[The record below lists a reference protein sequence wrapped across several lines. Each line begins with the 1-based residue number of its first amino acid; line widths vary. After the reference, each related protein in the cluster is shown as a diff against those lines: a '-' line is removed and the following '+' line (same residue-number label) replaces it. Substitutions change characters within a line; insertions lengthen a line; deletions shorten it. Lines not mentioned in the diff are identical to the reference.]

1 MEDMSTKGYYMGK
14 DLELSIGEGLEFLK
28 HTKQINLSEL
38 LILGL
43 LSYKELSGYEI
54 YKIFE
59 KKSEIT
65 DPILKLNKAT
75 VYNSLRSMEKQ
86 GFVKVKGRI
95 EDTNKP
101 PKSIYAISE
110 LGIER
115 LRKILINS
123 SENPVNAYVN
133 IYVDL
138 FFYKAF
144 DKKEIKR
151 IIHQKINQNNALV
164 QILKMYVKAWP
175 TNIVGITSQS
185 QIGIYE
191 NITET
196 LNKILILLEDKS
208 VEEIFSFKEFSEKEL
223 FEKLSQFNIKSE

>member
-1 MEDMSTKGYYMGK
+1 MVK
-14 DLELSIGEGLEFLK
+14 DSYLDIEEKIKFLK
-28 HTKQINLSEL
+28 HTKPVNLPEL
-38 LILGL
+38 LILGI

-86 GFVKVKGRI
+86 GFVKVKERI
-95 EDTNKP
+95 EDSNKT

-110 LGIER
+110 SGIDR
-115 LRKILINS
+115 LRKILLDS

-138 FFYKAF
+138 FFYKIF
-144 DKKEIKR
+144 DKEEIIR
-151 IIHQKINQNNALV
+151 IIHQKISQNDALI
-164 QILKMYVKAWP
+164 QILKMYVACLGQ
-175 TNIVGITSQS
+175 NI
-185 QIGIYE
+185 
-191 NITET
+191 
-196 LNKILILLEDKS
+196 
-208 VEEIFSFKEFSEKEL
+208 
-223 FEKLSQFNIKSE
+223 LSG

>member
-1 MEDMSTKGYYMGK
+1 MQQNPKLNIEEIIHS
-14 DLELSIGEGLEFLK
+14 LK
-28 HTKQINLSEL
+28 HKNPVIISEL
-38 LILGL
+38 LILGI

-54 YKIFE
+54 YKLFE

-75 VYNSLRSMEKQ
+75 VYNSLRNMEKQ
-86 GFVKVKGRI
+86 GFVTVKERI
-95 EDTNKP
+95 EDVKKP
-101 PKSIYAISE
+101 TKSIYSLSE
-110 LGIER
+110 SGLDR
-115 LRKILINS
+115 LKKILIDS
-123 SENPVNAYVN
+123 SENPVNAYIN

-138 FFYKAF
+138 FFYKIF
-144 DKKEIKR
+144 DKEQIKK
-151 IIHQKINQNNALV
+151 IILQKISQNKALI

-175 TNIVGITSQS
+175 DNIVGLMSQS

-223 FEKLSQFNIKSE
+223 FEKLSQFNIKS

>member
-1 MEDMSTKGYYMGK
+1 
-14 DLELSIGEGLEFLK
+14 
-28 HTKQINLSEL
+28 
-38 LILGL
+38 
-43 LSYKELSGYEI
+43 
-54 YKIFE
+54 
-59 KKSEIT
+59 
-65 DPILKLNKAT
+65 
-75 VYNSLRSMEKQ
+75 MEKQ
-86 GFVKVKGRI
+86 GFVKVKDRI

-110 LGIER
+110 LGIES
-115 LRKILINS
+115 LKKILINS

-138 FFYKAF
+138 FFYKIF

-151 IIHQKINQNNALV
+151 IIHQKINQNNALI
-164 QILKMYVKAWP
+164 QILEMYVKAWP
-175 TNIVGITSQS
+175 TNIVGVMSQS

-223 FEKLSQFNIKSE
+223 FEKLSQLNTKRE

>member
-1 MEDMSTKGYYMGK
+1 MERNSALNIEEKIK
-14 DLELSIGEGLEFLK
+14 FLK
-28 HTKQINLSEL
+28 HTKQVNLSEL

-75 VYNSLRSMEKQ
+75 VYNSLKGMEKL
-86 GFVKVKGRI
+86 GFVKVKERI
-95 EDTNKP
+95 EDSNKP

-110 LGIER
+110 LGIGR
-115 LRKILINS
+115 LRKILTDS

-138 FFYKAF
+138 FFYKLF
-144 DKKEIKR
+144 DKEEIKK
-151 IIHQKINQNNALV
+151 IINQKINQNNALI
-164 QILKMYVKAWP
+164 QILKIYVKAWP
-175 TNIVGITSQS
+175 NNIVGVMSES
-185 QIGIYE
+185 QIEIYE
-191 NITET
+191 NITKT
-196 LNKILILLEDKS
+196 LNKILTLMEDKS

-223 FEKLSQFNIKSE
+223 FEKLSQFNTMGK

>member
-1 MEDMSTKGYYMGK
+1 MGK
-14 DLELSIGEGLEFLK
+14 DLELNIGEGLEFLK

-43 LSYKELSGYEI
+43 LSYKELNGYEI

-75 VYNSLRSMEKQ
+75 IYNSLRSMEKQ
-86 GFVKVKGRI
+86 GFVKVKDRI

-151 IIHQKINQNNALV
+151 IIHQKINQNNALI
-164 QILKMYVKAWP
+164 QILEMYVKAWP

-223 FEKLSQFNIKSE
+223 FEKLSQFYIKRE

>member
-1 MEDMSTKGYYMGK
+1 MGK
-14 DLELSIGEGLEFLK
+14 DLELNIGEGLEFLK

-86 GFVKVKGRI
+86 GFVKVKDRI

-151 IIHQKINQNNALV
+151 IIHQKINQNNALIK
-164 QILKMYVKAWP
+164 ILKMYVKAWP
-175 TNIVGITSQS
+175 TNIVGIMSQS

-196 LNKILILLEDKS
+196 LNKILILLEDKP

-223 FEKLSQFNIKSE
+223 FEKLSQFDNMGE